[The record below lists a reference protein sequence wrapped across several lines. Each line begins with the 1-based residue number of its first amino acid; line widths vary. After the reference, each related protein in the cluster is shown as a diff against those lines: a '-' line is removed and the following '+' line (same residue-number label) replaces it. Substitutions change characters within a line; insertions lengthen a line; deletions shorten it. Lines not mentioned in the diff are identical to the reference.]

1 MKTSEEMIQKEKEVL
16 AEIARERQENRE
28 RELDMPSS
36 DSDDEYL

>member
-16 AEIARERQENRE
+16 AEIARERKANRE